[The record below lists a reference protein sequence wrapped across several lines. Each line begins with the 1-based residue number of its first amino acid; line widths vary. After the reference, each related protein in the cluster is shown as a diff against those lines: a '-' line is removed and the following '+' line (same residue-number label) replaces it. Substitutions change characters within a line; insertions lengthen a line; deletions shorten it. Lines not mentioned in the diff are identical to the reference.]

1 MSFHS
6 GNFSSNIS
14 ALPALKKTHSEKN
27 KLILKQLLKE
37 QANKTCA
44 DCKVAAHPR
53 WASWNLGCFICIRC
67 SGIHRSMGTHISK
80 VKSVDLDAWTD
91 EQIKQIV
98 KWGNER
104 CNIYWESKLPSG
116 YVPDQSKLDNFIR
129 TKYELKKWVS
139 SSHIPDPF
147 SLKGKPQAG
156 NGVEVKEP
164 DQQVAPRKDKP
175 AESST
180 TKANGGNNVSL
191 LDDDFGAF
199 TSSTST
205 VSNSKSNIN
214 EPKESPS
221 NHLSQLMD
229 FNQSSSKTN
238 VNVQHQSPQGTGGSA
253 NSNNRPDLK
262 KSILSLYSS
271 PSGSAS
277 SIVPPLQRQNPQ
289 YSKTA
294 DSSFDSL
301 SKSLHGLNFNND
313 SRKSSPMSTGVSLN
327 TVNQVN
333 NIPSSTNSISSDIN
347 KPKVPVTEFNNEWID
362 VKPSAADSWN
372 NSNSNSNLSNT
383 GSGAGSSTVRAG
395 SLGTHGLDDDL
406 FKNVWS

>member
-1 MSFHS
+1 MSLYS
-6 GNFSSNIS
+6 GNFSSNTV
-14 ALPALKKTHSEKN
+14 ALPASKRTHSEKN

-37 QANKTCA
+37 HANKTCA

-116 YVPDQSKLDNFIR
+116 YIPDQSKLENFIR
-129 TKYELKKWVS
+129 TKYELKKWAS
-139 SSHIPDPF
+139 SSRIPDPF
-147 SLKGKPQAG
+147 SLKGTPQSQ
-156 NGVEVKEP
+156 NDVEVKELAH
-164 DQQVAPRKDKP
+164 QAAPRKERSVEIL
-175 AESST
+175 ATE
-180 TKANGGNNVSL
+180 ANGGNNVSL

-199 TSSTST
+199 TSSSST
-205 VSNSKSNIN
+205 VSNSKSNTN
-214 EPKESPS
+214 EANKPPS
-221 NHLSQLMD
+221 NHLSQLID
-229 FNQSSSKTN
+229 FNQSSSKMN
-238 VNVQHQSPQGTGGSA
+238 VNAHQSPQGTGGSA
-253 NSNNRPDLK
+253 NSTNRPDLK

-271 PSGSAS
+271 PSGSTS
-277 SIVPPLQRQNPQ
+277 SVVPPLQNQNFQ
-289 YSKTA
+289 YSRTA
-294 DSSFDSL
+294 DSSVDSL

-313 SRKSSPMSTGVSLN
+313 SRKGSPMTTGVSPN

-333 NIPSSTNSISSDIN
+333 SIHSSMNSMNNDVN

-362 VKPSAADSWN
+362 VKTSDANLWN
-372 NSNSNSNLSNT
+372 HSNSKLSNSS
-383 GSGAGSSTVRAG
+383 SGARSSTVMAS
-395 SLGTHGLDDDL
+395 SLGVHELDDDL